1 MDDMVCLNCGAASS
15 EPTVSCP
22 KCQSFYVF
30 TKTNVS
36 LVHDQAFREQLF
48 TFFLGSLSLQ
58 DLSVWLE
65 DIGQNSK
72 GSAVEKVN
80 RLKEHSEYPRTPIE
94 QFPSKTIFH
103 LDCLPVNELADLCAS
118 LQLDTNGPKTTLV
131 RRLYREVGY
140 REGWL
145 SPKPQEAPTITK
157 ELVLPFVQWYPLLKN
172 GQYEKDYYKDFYDE
186 MSDLF
191 GPLNVHKELA
201 IAHGNTLKI
210 DFHIGHP
217 QQGGVGIEF
226 KMPTSNGEI
235 QRALG
240 QLDQY
245 VNRYGKE
252 LIIVLLPDFLK
263 DAPLQL
269 FLDELKRKGIIAV
282 VKTRIF

>member
-1 MDDMVCLNCGAASS
+1 MVCLKCGATSP
-15 EPTVSCP
+15 EPKVSCL
-22 KCQSFYVF
+22 KCQSFYVYNN
-30 TKTNVS
+30 TNSS
-36 LVHDQAFREQLF
+36 LVPDQAFREQIF
-48 TFFLGSLSLQ
+48 TFFLNSVSRQHLSG
-58 DLSVWLE
+58 WLE

-72 GSAVEKVN
+72 GTADEKVN
-80 RLKEHSEYPRTPIE
+80 RLKEHSEYPRTPTE

-103 LDCLPVNELADLCAS
+103 LDSLPANELAELCAS

-145 SPKPQEAPTITK
+145 LPKPQEASAFTK
-157 ELVLPFVQWYPLLKN
+157 ETILPFVQWYPILKD
-172 GQYEKDYYKDFYDE
+172 GKYEKDYYKDFYDE
-186 MSDLF
+186 MSDVF
-191 GPLNVHKELA
+191 GPLNVHEQLA
-201 IAHGNTLKI
+201 IAYGNILKI

-245 VNRYGKE
+245 VNHYGKE
-252 LIIVLLPDFLK
+252 LIVVLLPDFIK
-263 DAPLQL
+263 DAQLQL
-269 FLDELKRKGIIAV
+269 FLDELKRKDIDVV
-282 VKTRIF
+282 VKPRI